1 MSFFSRAFSTLARVS
16 RTPKG
21 IPSLW
26 SEFSHRDLDNVPS
39 VTMFLRKD
47 HHLFMGEDGQ
57 RRFKNLEE
65 SYKHAETKGKATR
78 LSIPF
83 YLPHSI
89 GLQDF
94 KLNSNSGFIPGDV
107 YAQSCFSLLINDRP
121 CKEQA
126 AQLNVLTISGTS
138 RPELK
143 TNDNASYYRC
153 ITESHVRNS
162 DMEEPRRIERCSFVH
177 GCDGMRIPQRTM
189 IDEFFLSDKNKEGP
203 SIAVPFKFNVSVA
216 TDEELRIDDEWSMI
230 KDWANR
236 KA

>member
-1 MSFFSRAFSTLARVS
+1 MPFVSRAVS
-16 RTPKG
+16 ALTRATRGPKG

-26 SEFSHRDLDNVPS
+26 SEFSQSNLDNVPS
-39 VTMFLRKD
+39 VTMFLRTD
-47 HHLFMGEDGQ
+47 HYMFTGEDGQ
-57 RRFKNLEE
+57 RRLKSIKE
-65 SYKHAETKGKATR
+65 SYQHAETKGRSAR
-78 LSIPF
+78 ISIPF

-94 KLNSNSGFIPGDV
+94 NLNSNSGFIPGDV
-107 YAQSCFSLLINDRP
+107 YAQSCFSLLISDRP
-121 CKEQA
+121 CKEQGE
-126 AQLNVLTISGTS
+126 QLNVLTISGTS

-143 TNDNASYYRC
+143 TNDNSSYYRC

-189 IDEFFLSDKNKEGP
+189 IDEFFISDKNKEGP
-203 SIAVPFKFNVSVA
+203 SIAVPFKFSVSVA